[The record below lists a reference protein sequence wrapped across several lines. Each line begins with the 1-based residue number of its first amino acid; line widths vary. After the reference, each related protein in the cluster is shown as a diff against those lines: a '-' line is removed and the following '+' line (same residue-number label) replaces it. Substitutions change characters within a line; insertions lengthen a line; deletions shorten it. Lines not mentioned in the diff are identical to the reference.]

1 MGKKIGMISE
11 NKLCFLDLTV
21 TAEISTGK
29 IDVDIK
35 YDSRVVKNE
44 EKLKEITS
52 QFYEQ
57 IEKIMCEK

>member
-1 MGKKIGMISE
+1 MGEKIGMISE
-11 NKLCFLDLTV
+11 NKLCFLNLTV

>member
-11 NKLCFLDLTV
+11 NKLCFLNLAV

-29 IDVDIK
+29 VDVDVK

-44 EKLKEITS
+44 EKLKEITN

>member
-1 MGKKIGMISE
+1 MGEKIGMISK
-11 NKLCFLDLTV
+11 NKLCFLNLTV

>member
-1 MGKKIGMISE
+1 MSEKIGIISK
-11 NKLCFLDLTV
+11 NKLCFLNLTV